1 MEEKK
6 TFDKNSIIGF
16 TLVALI
22 LIWMMYM
29 NPTEDIVPEET
40 KTEQVESTPQEKP
53 SLDKVK
59 NTPEIAQGSNSS
71 LQDSVKNEL
80 ARREYGAFAYSAIK
94 DFAIEDATTNIENE
108 VIELEVSNKGGQ
120 IVEAKMKQHD
130 TYKGEPIFLIKDGNA
145 SFNISFEASD
155 GRTYNTRD
163 LYFEPSLSSENG
175 NQTLSMKAKVSE
187 VEFLEFFYELKPD
200 DYMMNFRIRSQG
212 LSNII
217 SSETADL
224 KWEVKALRKA
234 KSISYENRYTEIVY
248 LYENDKDDYTG
259 QGDEAVEEDEQ
270 IEWVAFKQHFFT
282 SVLLTDTPFSSGKMT
297 SRNLVQDEQVDTL
310 YTKNFLAEVPL
321 KLNNGEFSESMN
333 WYHGPS
339 DFKILSDYE
348 RSLDEIVPLGWGLF
362 GWINR
367 YIFIPF
373 FTFLSS
379 SLPSYGLAI
388 IVMTI
393 VVRIVLSPITY
404 KSYLSQAKMKVLKP
418 EINEINEKYKDN
430 AMKKQ
435 QETMKLYSKTG
446 VSPLAGC
453 IPALLQIPVFYALFQ
468 FFPSAF
474 DLRQKGFLWADDLSS
489 YDVIFEWDTYIP
501 LVSWAYGN
509 HVSLFPIL
517 ASVAIFFYTQMTA
530 GQNMQQSSQ
539 PGMPNMKVIMYFA
552 PFVMLIFFNNYAS
565 GLSLYYFISN
575 LITIGIMLVI
585 KHVIIDDKKILAKIE
600 EKKKKPKKKKG
611 KLGRKFQ
618 EIMEQAAEQQ
628 KKKQNEK
635 EDNSKGGNKKIDKK

>member
-16 TLVALI
+16 ALIGLI
-22 LIWMMYM
+22 LIWVMYM
-29 NPTEDIVPEET
+29 NPTEELAPEKET
-40 KTEQVESTPQEKP
+40 TEQVEKDTQGDSPVSNIPSSPTPSEEVP
-53 SLDKVK
+53 
-59 NTPEIAQGSNSS
+59 GS
-71 LQDSVKNEL
+71 LQDSVNAEL
-80 ARREYGAFAYSAIK
+80 AKREYGAFAYSAIQ
-94 DFAIEDATTNIENE
+94 DFAKDEAVTTIEND
-108 VIELEVSNKGGQ
+108 VLELKVSSKGGQ
-120 IVEAKMKQHD
+120 IVEAKMKKHD
-130 TYKGEPIFLIKDGNA
+130 TYKGDPVYLIKDGNA
-145 SFNISFEASD
+145 DFNISFEASD

-163 LYFEPSLSSENG
+163 LYFEPNLSTDNG
-175 NQTLSMKAKVSE
+175 NQTLSMRAKVSDI
-187 VEFLEFFYELKPD
+187 EFLEFYYELEPD
-200 DYMMNFRIRSQG
+200 DYMMNFGIRSQG
-212 LSNII
+212 LSNVI
-217 SSETADL
+217 SSENANL
-224 KWEVKALRKA
+224 SWEVKAIRKA
-234 KSISYENRYTEIVY
+234 KSISYENKYTEIVY
-248 LYENDKDDYTG
+248 LYEGDKDDYTG
-259 QGDEAVEEDEQ
+259 QGDEAIEEDKL
-270 IEWVAFKQHFFT
+270 IEWIAFKQHFFT
-282 SVLLTDTPFSSGKMT
+282 SVLLTDNPFSKGKMT
-297 SRNLVQDEQVDTL
+297 SRKLVQDEQVDTL
-310 YTKNFLAEVPL
+310 FTKNFLAEVPL
-321 KLNNGEFSESMN
+321 QLKNGEFTESMN

-339 DFKILSDYE
+339 DFDILSDYE
-348 RSLDEIVPLGWGLF
+348 RNLDEIVPLGWGLF

-367 YIFIPF
+367 YVFIPF
-373 FTFLSS
+373 FGFLSS

-393 VVRIVLSPITY
+393 AVRIVLSPVTY

-489 YDVIFEWDTYIP
+489 YDVIFEWDAYIP

-509 HVSLFPIL
+509 HISLFPIL

-552 PFVMLIFFNNYAS
+552 PLVMLIFFNNYAS

-585 KHVIIDDKKILAKIE
+585 KHVIIDENKILAKIE
-600 EKKKKPKKKKG
+600 EKKKKPKKKG
-611 KLGRKFQ
+611 KFGKKFQ

-628 KKKQNEK
+628 KKKQGDK
-635 EDNSKGGNKKIDKK
+635 DDNKKIDKK